1 MSNRKVNPDS
11 LRQVTRYINEYSQH
25 IWDGELTGDKE
36 FVRVKEN
43 NKLKTV
49 RSRSKDGKYYYP
61 YASYE
66 GGAKTIGP
74 GFKLMILLI
83 LLNLLK
89 RKVKQQ
95 ENKLML
101 N

>member
-25 IWDGELTGDKE
+25 IWDNELTGDKE

-49 RSRSKDGKYYYP
+49 RSRSKDGKYYY
-61 YASYE
+61 E
-66 GGAKTIGP
+66 GEEPDNSVVGKRI
-74 GFKLMILLI
+74 FKYKEGKL
-83 LLNLLK
+83 
-89 RKVKQQ
+89 VKQQ
-95 ENKLML
+95 FKPY
-101 N
+101 